1 MKIVLWLLLCLALP
15 VAASANSVDFTN
27 SGGTLSGSTAGLS
40 LSGSTL
46 IAINAGTLLTG
57 DLGTIT
63 FSTGA
68 LNQRIVVRAIGQRN
82 QIPGDRTSE

>member
-40 LSGSTL
+40 LSGSTF

-68 LNQRIVVRAIGQRN
+68 LTSTTRESRANNIKPSCKFDIN
-82 QIPGDRTSE
+82 